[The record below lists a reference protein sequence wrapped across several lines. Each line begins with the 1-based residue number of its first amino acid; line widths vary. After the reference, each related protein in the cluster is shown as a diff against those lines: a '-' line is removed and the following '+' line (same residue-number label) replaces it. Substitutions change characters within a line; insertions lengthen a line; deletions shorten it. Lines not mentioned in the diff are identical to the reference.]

1 MKVIDIRNFSVVKV
15 GQACVLPE
23 PTDVQCLIK
32 IMQKNEKYVYWLQPK
47 NRDFSCQIP
56 VVNINGNY
64 IQPSV
69 KLEKAIFRHIRLT
82 RNFQNFELLED
93 GRKKLRIPL
102 RLLQEK
108 QRTSNKFSV
117 SSQNF
122 ISYIV
127 SNEIYIL
134 TMPFFSQM
142 MYKKNKTTFNR
153 KKKDDILDD
162 CIMQALQF
170 MQEDAQIVCLVQ
182 SPSSRIQ
189 ELADIFHA
197 EFPHLECTMTLSST
211 AAASAAA
218 TTPGNP

>member
-134 TMPFFSQM
+134 TMPFF
-142 MYKKNKTTFNR
+142 
-153 KKKDDILDD
+153 
-162 CIMQALQF
+162 
-170 MQEDAQIVCLVQ
+170 
-182 SPSSRIQ
+182 
-189 ELADIFHA
+189 LADDVQKEQDNIQPQ
-197 EFPHLECTMTLSST
+197 EKR
-211 AAASAAA
+211 
-218 TTPGNP
+218 

>member
-1 MKVIDIRNFSVVKV
+1 MKIIDIRNFSVVKV

-56 VVNINGNY
+56 VVNVNGNY

-108 QRTSNKFSV
+108 QTTSNKFSV
-117 SSQNF
+117 STQNF
-122 ISYIV
+122 TSYIV

-134 TMPFFSQM
+134 TMPCYLADAVQ
-142 MYKKNKTTFNR
+142 KEQDNIQPQ
-153 KKKDDILDD
+153 KKDDILDD

-170 MQEDAQIVCLVQ
+170 MQEDGQIVCLVQ

-189 ELADIFHA
+189 ELTDIFHA
-197 EFPHLECTMTLSST
+197 EFPHLQCTMALSST
-211 AAASAAA
+211 AAGS
-218 TTPGNP
+218 P

>member
-117 SSQNF
+117 STQNF
-122 ISYIV
+122 TSYIV

-134 TMPFFSQM
+134 TMPFS
-142 MYKKNKTTFNR
+142 
-153 KKKDDILDD
+153 
-162 CIMQALQF
+162 
-170 MQEDAQIVCLVQ
+170 
-182 SPSSRIQ
+182 
-189 ELADIFHA
+189 LADDVQKEQDNIQPQEERRH
-197 EFPHLECTMTLSST
+197 P
-211 AAASAAA
+211 
-218 TTPGNP
+218 